1 MAPAAGHARY
11 LFALVFVGGVL
22 AACSG
27 AATQDVLESNA
38 KSGSSSGTSGTVTSG
53 GTSGGTSGTATS
65 GGTSGGTSGNTS
77 GGTSGTVGDASIG
90 CPQEMEP
97 NDNRGTANTLA
108 PTRCGTISPKGESDF
123 LTFVLAD
130 KTTSMQLTFTGQ
142 VTLKVDVNGQSVTLG
157 DGQSPKV
164 PFVKGK
170 TYFVE
175 VQAIQDAPSTPWRV
189 DLIEM

>member
-11 LFALVFVGGVL
+11 LIALVFVGGVL

-27 AATQDVLESNA
+27 AATQDVLESNTT
-38 KSGSSSGTSGTVTSG
+38 SGTSSGTSGTATSG
-53 GTSGGTSGTATS
+53 GTSGGTSGSATS

-77 GGTSGTVGDASIG
+77 GGTSGTVGDASTG

-97 NDNRGTANTLA
+97 NNNRGTANLLA
-108 PTRCGTISPKGESDF
+108 PTLCGAISPKGESDF

-170 TYFVE
+170 AYFVE

>member
-1 MAPAAGHARY
+1 MAPAAGHARS
-11 LFALVFVGGVL
+11 LVALVFVL

-38 KSGSSSGTSGTVTSG
+38 KSGSSSGTSGT
-53 GTSGGTSGTATS
+53 ATS
-65 GGTSGGTSGNTS
+65 GGTS